1 MQEKQTRE
9 SIEAELS
16 ATETERLRHE
26 VKEMLREI
34 DELEAGLRQM
44 EEERGLPSFYS
55 SKPLVDRMAHL
66 GMSPEAIER
75 VGELL
80 DAMTKTLRG
89 EMDKIPDH
97 IRRELANTAEAE
109 ISALDQLQDI
119 LDARCRQPRD

>member
-1 MQEKQTRE
+1 MPKKQTRE

-16 ATETERLRHE
+16 ATETERLHDQ
-26 VKEMLREI
+26 VKELLCDI

-80 DAMTKTLRG
+80 DAMMKTLQG
-89 EMDKIPDH
+89 KMDEIPD
-97 IRRELANTAEAE
+97 RRRLANGAEAE
-109 ISALDQLQDI
+109 ISALNQLQDI
-119 LDARCRQPRD
+119 LDARRRQPRD

>member
-1 MQEKQTRE
+1 MPGKQTRE

-16 ATETERLRHE
+16 ATEIERLRNE
-26 VKEMLREI
+26 LKEILREI
-34 DELEAGLRQM
+34 EEVDAGLRQM

-80 DAMTKTLRG
+80 DATTKIVQG

-97 IRRELANTAEAE
+97 VRRELCQRRRGRDLSPRPA
-109 ISALDQLQDI
+109 
-119 LDARCRQPRD
+119 ARHS